1 MRNQPD
7 KLPFMSCPFMYQ
19 FNKRDRGK
27 NETKILKESRNS
39 NTSTVEGR
47 NVLMFA
53 RVGSMHGKENRIE

>member
-1 MRNQPD
+1 
-7 KLPFMSCPFMYQ
+7 MYQ

>member
-1 MRNQPD
+1 
-7 KLPFMSCPFMYQ
+7 MYQ

-47 NVLMFA
+47 NVFMFA
-53 RVGSMHGKENRIE
+53 RVGSMHGKENRVE